1 MRQENAGKMRG
12 IRNWEL
18 DFWGGDEVGRKLKK
32 VKKWRGVLTSGE
44 KCYNFAVCKRKSER
58 NAKSPTS

>member
-12 IRNWEL
+12 IGNWEL
-18 DFWGGDEVGRKLKK
+18 EFWGGDEVGRKLKK

-44 KCYNFAVCKRKSER
+44 KCSIVYNRYLYADC
-58 NAKSPTS
+58 